1 MPRLNSRMTLALLLI
16 TTLTFA
22 LVAPARSLFLTAS
35 SSLSVRGEVAE
46 APQDERGIIAL
57 DQALREITSPFTVLC
72 VAARPGD
79 EDDGALAYLR
89 KKLGARAVMLFATR
103 GEGEDS
109 PTRPELNEE
118 LGAVHTRE
126 AIEAARIIGSDVF
139 FLNLRDI
146 GYSKSP
152 DEPVSVWGHD
162 EALRRMVRAFRLLR
176 PDIVITPHDATNGE
190 GAQQAVARLAREAFS
205 AAPNMNE
212 DTKLSSE
219 AGSDVWQVRRLFA
232 RTNEAGASA
241 NSQAGS
247 EVAINLREY
256 DRVRGFTYA
265 QMGLAAHRRFLSRGA
280 SFDQLTAD
288 RETSSYKLIASRSD
302 ETLRAGSGLLDG
314 ITLTQNVAR
323 SIAPPR
329 VGDNSAVDSIAAGDR
344 LVDALIEKLI
354 EKRAEGTAETMHE
367 RYGPEFV
374 RVVRFTAAL
383 ERALVLALGLNLDVS
398 LSDQVVVRGQKL
410 NVRASL
416 FNGSSRGLPVAF
428 SAPERLPVPDS
439 NPTYKEPEAAGVAT
453 GSVVSQDFEYD
464 IAKDAALTLPQ
475 AAHLYDQ
482 EFYAVG
488 SSLPGAQPGEAFG
501 DRVVVSAEV
510 GLGQVSVRL
519 SALARFDVAPA
530 VELSTTPFA
539 LVKDW
544 STPRDIEFTVRVRN
558 RTPGPLAGAL
568 WVVPLAIS
576 NDEYEP
582 VHIAFAREDEV
593 IAITLKLKL
602 PISKPPISPDILL
615 EFRREKPAPPEPLG
629 GGTIAVKA
637 IDFQSAERLNIGYV
651 KGVDDWLSFALH
663 QLGVDHSELSVE
675 AISSTE
681 HGGANGASQSLIGCG
696 DLSRFDS
703 IVIDNDAYF
712 NRPELMSKNR
722 CLLRYVRQGGNL
734 IVMGQQPNDWN
745 LLISSSQLSPYV
757 LKLSKTK
764 ITNEASA
771 VKIVDSEHALMQR
784 PNKIASADFE
794 GWVVNRATD
803 VPREWSSEFASLLE
817 TSDPGDEANRGSLLI
832 TRAGGGTYIY
842 TSLALRRQLLNGNGG
857 AYRLFANLV
866 SLPKT
871 AKTSG
876 SQ

>member
-1 MPRLNSRMTLALLLI
+1 MPRLNSRMKLALLLI
-16 TTLTFA
+16 TTLTLA
-22 LVAPARSLFLTAS
+22 LVAPARSLFLTSRS
-35 SSLSVRGEVAE
+35 SVSVRSEVAE

-57 DQALREITSPFTVLC
+57 DQALREITSSFTVLC

-79 EDDGALAYLR
+79 EDDGSLAYLR
-89 KKLGARAVMLFATR
+89 KKLGARTVMLFATR

-126 AIEAARIIGSDVF
+126 AIEAARIVGSDIF

-152 DEPVSVWGHD
+152 DEPLSVWGHD

-176 PDIVITPHDATNGE
+176 PDVVITPHDATNGE
-190 GAQQAVARLAREAFS
+190 GAQQAVARLAREAFT
-205 AAPNMNE
+205 AAPNMND
-212 DTKLSSE
+212 DTRLSSD
-219 AGSDVWQVRRLFA
+219 AGSDVWQVRRFFV
-232 RTNEAGASA
+232 RTDDGA
-241 NSQAGS
+241 NSGAGS
-247 EVAINLREY
+247 EVAINLKEY
-256 DRVRGFTYA
+256 DRIRGLSYA

-280 SFDQLTAD
+280 SFDQLTD
-288 RETSSYKLIASRSD
+288 GRQTSSYKLIASRSD

-329 VGDNSAVDSIAAGDR
+329 VGDNSAIDSIAAGDR

-354 EKRAEGTAETMHE
+354 EKRAEGNSETMHE

-374 RVVRFTAAL
+374 RVVRFTSAV
-383 ERALVLALGLNLDVS
+383 ERALVLALALNLDLS
-398 LSDQVVVRGQKL
+398 LSDHVVVPGQKL

-416 FNGSSRGLPVAF
+416 SNGSSRGFPVAF
-428 SAPERLPVPDS
+428 TAPERLPAPEN
-439 NPTYKEPEAAGVAT
+439 NPTYKEPEATGVAT
-453 GSVVSQDFEYD
+453 GSVVSQDFEYE

-475 AAHLYDQ
+475 LAHLYDQ
-482 EFYAVG
+482 EFYSVS
-488 SSLPGAQPGEAFG
+488 SSLPGAQPAEAFG

-530 VELSTTPFA
+530 VELSTIPFA

-544 STPRDIEFTVRVRN
+544 STPRDIEFPVRVRN

-576 NDEYEP
+576 NDEYSP
-582 VHIAFAREDEV
+582 VHIAFTREDE
-593 IAITLKLKL
+593 AITIKLKLKL
-602 PISKPPISPDILL
+602 PISKPPISPDVLL
-615 EFRREKPAPPEPLG
+615 EFRREKPALPEPLG
-629 GGTIAVKA
+629 GGSIAVKA
-637 IDFQSAERLNIGYV
+637 INFQSAERLNIGYV
-651 KGVDDWLSFALH
+651 KGVDDWLSFALDEI
-663 QLGVDHSELSVE
+663 GVDHSELSVE

-703 IVIDNDAYF
+703 IVIDNNAYF
-712 NRPELMSKNR
+712 NRPELMFKNR

-734 IVMGQQPNDWN
+734 LVLGQQPNDWN
-745 LLISSSQLSPYV
+745 LLISSSQLSPYL
-757 LKLSKTK
+757 LKLSKAR

-771 VKIVDSEHALMQR
+771 VKIIDSEHSLMQL
-784 PNKIASADFE
+784 PNKIVSADFE

-803 VPREWSSEFASLLE
+803 VPREWSSEYAPLLE

-832 TRAGGGTYIY
+832 ARAGGGTYIY

-866 SLPKT
+866 SLS
-871 AKTSG
+871 KTSKAPK

>member
-1 MPRLNSRMTLALLLI
+1 MKLALLLI

-22 LVAPARSLFLTAS
+22 LVAPARSLFLTS
-35 SSLSVRGEVAE
+35 STSLSDRIEVAE

-79 EDDGALAYLR
+79 EDDGSLAYLR
-89 KKLGARAVMLFATR
+89 KKLGARTVMLFATR

-118 LGAVHTRE
+118 LGALHTRE
-126 AIEAARIIGSDVF
+126 AIEAARIAGSDIF

-152 DEPVSVWGHD
+152 DEPLSVWGHD

-176 PDIVITPHDATNGE
+176 PDVVITPHDATTGE
-190 GAQQAVARLAREAFS
+190 GAEQAVARLAREAFTAS
-205 AAPNMNE
+205 PNMNE
-212 DTKLSSE
+212 DTRLSSD
-219 AGSDVWQVRRLFA
+219 AGSDVWQVRRFFA
-232 RTNEAGASA
+232 RTDEGGAS
-241 NSQAGS
+241 AGS
-247 EVAINLREY
+247 EVALNLKEY
-256 DRVRGFTYA
+256 DRVRGLSYA

-280 SFDQLTAD
+280 SFDRLTAD
-288 RETSSYKLIASRSD
+288 RETSFYKLIASRSD

-323 SIAPPR
+323 SVAPPR

-344 LVDALIEKLI
+344 LVDALIDKLI
-354 EKRAEGTAETMHE
+354 EKRAEGSIETMHE

-374 RVVRFTAAL
+374 RVVRFTSAV

-398 LSDQVVVRGQKL
+398 LSDQVVVPGQKL

-416 FNGSSRGLPVAF
+416 SNGSKRGLPVAF
-428 SAPERLPVPDS
+428 SAPERLPAPEN
-439 NPTYKEPEAAGVAT
+439 NPTYKEPETTGVAT
-453 GSVVSQDFEYD
+453 GAVISQDFEYE
-464 IAKDAALTLPQ
+464 IAKDAAQTLPQ

-482 EFYAVG
+482 EFYAIG
-488 SSLPGAQPGEAFG
+488 SSLPGAQPAREFG

-519 SALARFDVAPA
+519 SALARFDVAPV
-530 VELSTTPFA
+530 VELSTIPFA

-544 STPRDIEFTVRVRN
+544 STPRDIEFPVRVRN

-593 IAITLKLKL
+593 TTIKLKLKL
-602 PISKPPISPDILL
+602 PISKPPISPDVLL
-615 EFRREKPAPPEPLG
+615 EFRRERPAPPEPLG
-629 GGTIAVKA
+629 SATIAVKA
-637 IDFQSAERLNIGYV
+637 INFQSAEPLNVGSIT
-651 KGVDDWLSFALH
+651 GVDDWLSFALN

-696 DLSRFDS
+696 DLYRFDS
-703 IVIDNDAYF
+703 IVIDNNAYF
-712 NRPELMSKNR
+712 NRPDLMTKNR

-734 IVMGQQPNDWN
+734 IVLGQQPNDWN
-745 LLISSSQLSPYV
+745 LLNSSSQLSPYL
-757 LKLSKTK
+757 LKLSRAR

-771 VKIVDSEHALMQR
+771 VKIVDSGHALMQL
-784 PNKIASADFE
+784 PNKIVSADFE
-794 GWVVNRATD
+794 GWVVNRASD
-803 VPREWSSEFASLLE
+803 VPREWSSEYAPLLE
-817 TSDPGDEANRGSLLI
+817 TGDPGDEVNRGTLLMA
-832 TRAGGGTYIY
+832 RASGGSYIY

-866 SLPKT
+866 SLS
-871 AKTSG
+871 KTSKAPK